1 MHPIKTTYKPM
12 WLSLVWSGVLA
23 YIPTIVYAVRIS
35 TTKYSYND
43 NNIIIQTGV
52 FTKQQNT
59 IPFYRI
65 SDIQAQKNIFGY
77 GKVTITD
84 KMGVTTLRAI
94 ANPLE
99 AAHNLRLIREQ
110 AQKQSNVVHNEIF

>member
-1 MHPIKTTYKPM
+1 MRPIKTTYKPM
-12 WLSLVWSGVLA
+12 WLSLIWSGVLA

-35 TTKYSYND
+35 TTKYNYND
-43 NNIIIQTGV
+43 SNLVVQTGL

-77 GKVTITD
+77 GKVTISD
-84 KMGVTTLRAI
+84 KMGVTTLRAV

-99 AAHNLRLIREQ
+99 AAHSLRLIRER

>member
-1 MHPIKTTYKPM
+1 MRPIKTTYKPV
-12 WLSLVWSGVLA
+12 WLSLTWSMLLSF
-23 YIPTIVYAVRIS
+23 IPTIVYAVRIS

-43 NNIIIQTGV
+43 SNLVIQTGV

-77 GKVTITD
+77 GKVTISD

-94 ANPLE
+94 AKPLE
-99 AAHNLRLIREQ
+99 VAHSLRLVREQ
-110 AQKQSNVVHNEIF
+110 AQNQSNVVHNEIF